1 MTNGGLGRRGQ
12 RPRLSGVEA
21 GALLRACGGG
31 LLARS
36 HQEGRLRDLI
46 DSREDRAKA
55 MESLGTVLTTQQ
67 LARVARYLEATCV
80 QVNLDAYKPA
90 SDSLQYLH
98 ATICSLQRAA
108 RRSTDSR
115 IRRRA
120 GANQMRIQLGE
131 HDVRGV
137 RVAHGTLQQ
146 YPGTTATV
154 QCTIGRTP
162 MNSMEADVVVTGRK
176 FMVTEKNLVTDQAG
190 GVRQS
195 RVEVRRLLAR
205 TARWF
210 PSEAKARAVRLVVV
224 PPALE
229 GAVRQ
234 VGWGM
239 IGRAK
244 FSRMAQRVADM
255 EEWVAALSCEEVPTV
270 TAAASVS
277 KVYVFSN
284 KMGQTVVE
292 CLSSHQWA
300 SLLGVPVCIHHPLRL
315 CISSVTDAE
324 GSALVGQ
331 AVDVDVAKQI
341 IVTACAR
348 VGVKLDGTE
357 EIKYASMLSAID
369 FFAGA
374 LFDLVGKR
382 RLVYLAAAEAAAK
395 VLSAHAAGWGGM
407 VSRVFGYV
415 QAAETRRSWAQV
427 AGQATVVTAGL
438 RCAPWS
444 RANRTNGVE
453 TVARQEQIAAALRE
467 DQLVVD
473 LLLQPAVQV
482 AILETSDGILGESM
496 AEAWG
501 QMQRIF
507 GRHGDFDW
515 VRHTVCPVQ
524 LLGKCS
530 KRRRLYIVGTRK
542 RVVGGVMRIEEG
554 GSADTDC

>member
-1 MTNGGLGRRGQ
+1 M
-12 RPRLSGVEA
+12 A
-21 GALLRACGGG
+21 
-31 LLARS
+31 
-36 HQEGRLRDLI
+36 
-46 DSREDRAKA
+46 
-55 MESLGTVLTTQQ
+55 
-67 LARVARYLEATCV
+67 
-80 QVNLDAYKPA
+80 
-90 SDSLQYLH
+90 
-98 ATICSLQRAA
+98 
-108 RRSTDSR
+108 
-115 IRRRA
+115 
-120 GANQMRIQLGE
+120 
-131 HDVRGV
+131 
-137 RVAHGTLQQ
+137 
-146 YPGTTATV
+146 
-154 QCTIGRTP
+154 
-162 MNSMEADVVVTGRK
+162 
-176 FMVTEKNLVTDQAG
+176 EKDLVTDQAG

-244 FSRMAQRVADM
+244 FSRMARRVADV

-284 KMGQTVVE
+284 KMGQAVVE

-395 VLSAHAAGWGGM
+395 VLSAHAAGWGGV

-473 LLLQPAVQV
+473 LLLQPAVRV
-482 AILETSDGILGESM
+482 VILETSDGILGESM

-542 RVVGGVMRIEEG
+542 RVVGGVMRTEEG